1 MKKVEMLIE
10 QREAIVPPPNNN
22 MRLYAYVKPLPSGEA
37 VIEVWG
43 TQFSRYVRDKGK
55 RVTKRFFRFR
65 TDRDEY
71 TNKDILLYNSWS
83 SLCADHICYSMPES
97 GGRNYHKQAERKGS
111 GKFTEYLGKEF
122 TNYISKTAKG
132 HLPKAI
138 PFLNG
143 FENTKYKY
151 CGFNWQCGW
160 FIMDYLNF
168 WKKHPKAE
176 IISKAQCYQL
186 LTDSFMKRL
195 ENDKPFAKYV
205 AKYHNAIQEHS
216 IGKKDIYKFYRENR
230 DLNAYIAY
238 LREQTRLRHEREAE
252 QIKALYAQQYD
263 KRISNLYEKIKDICM
278 TYGAYEVIVP
288 QTSTEMLDEGVA
300 MRNCIGMC
308 YAKQQGDTDICIFLH
323 KGGKPC
329 VDIRISLKTF
339 ELKECRAVCNKN
351 APEDAWEIAHK
362 LAEAVR
368 MKLAA

>member
-1 MKKVEMLIE
+1 M
-10 QREAIVPPPNNN
+10 
-22 MRLYAYVKPLPSGEA
+22 
-37 VIEVWG
+37 
-43 TQFSRYVRDKGK
+43 RDKGK

-65 TDRDEY
+65 TDKDEY
-71 TNKDILLYNSWS
+71 TTVDTILYNSWS
-83 SLCADHICYSMPES
+83 SLCHDHICYSMPES
-97 GGRNYHKQAERKGS
+97 GGRNYHKEAERKYND
-111 GKFTEYLGKEF
+111 KWTHLLGQ
-122 TNYISKTAKG
+122 TLTDRISKTAKG

-160 FIMDYLNF
+160 FVMDYLNF

-176 IISKAQCYQL
+176 IISKAQCYRL

-216 IGKKDIYKFYRENR
+216 IGKKDIYKFYKENR
-230 DLNAYIAY
+230 DLNDYVAY
-238 LREQTRLRHEREAE
+238 LREQTRLRREREAE
-252 QIKALYAQQYD
+252 RTKAFYAQYD
-263 KRISNLYEKIKDICM
+263 KTISNLYEKIKDICM

-288 QTSTEMLDEGVA
+288 QTSAEMLDEGVA
-300 MRNCIGMC
+300 MHNCIGTC
-308 YAKQQGDTDICIFLH
+308 YAKLQGVQDICIFLH
-323 KGGKPC
+323 NGGNPC
-329 VDIRISLKTF
+329 VDIRINLKTF
-339 ELKECRAVCNKN
+339 ELMECRAVCNKK
-351 APEDAWEIAHK
+351 APEDAWEVAHK